1 MLYMLFTR
9 TIRDEDERCCRCGVG
24 HRVVPTGGG
33 ACMCMSVTFVDL
45 FVYI

>member
-9 TIRDEDERCCRCGVG
+9 TIRDEMLSMWCG
-24 HRVVPTGGG
+24 HRMVPKGGG